1 MFAEMLAASYT
12 NHCIVSE
19 NIQCPSEREK
29 GLEIRGRGE
38 ELERPTTFK

>member
-1 MFAEMLAASYT
+1 MFADMLAANYT

-19 NIQCPSEREK
+19 NIQRPRERQK
-29 GLEIRGRGE
+29 GLEIRGQGE